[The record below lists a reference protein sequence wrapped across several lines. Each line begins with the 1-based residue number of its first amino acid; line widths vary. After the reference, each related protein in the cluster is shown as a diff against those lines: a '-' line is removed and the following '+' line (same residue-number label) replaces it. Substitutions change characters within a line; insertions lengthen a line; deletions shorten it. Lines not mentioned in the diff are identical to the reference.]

1 MSSRKRFLIIGLVLV
16 VAGALTAWA
25 GTALRKPSL
34 NPLPSTSSADPI
46 PVITL
51 APVSVSMTPVG
62 AAMPGASLTPTVY
75 VLAAEPTVSPTPT
88 ITPTPAPTVDYGVAG
103 ATGRIEIPAIGVAQV
118 IIPVS
123 WEIAYVAG
131 QPVAQWNTVEWAAGH
146 HIGSAPIG
154 GPGNTVLTGHTRG
167 NGDGEFQNLW
177 QLSAGDEV
185 HVWDSIGRDFTYVVE
200 SVNKVQE
207 VGASLEQRQEN
218 ARYMMAT
225 EDTRLT
231 LITCWPEWVYTHRII
246 VIARPA

>member
-1 MSSRKRFLIIGLVLV
+1 MPIRRRILIIGLALV
-16 VAGALTAWA
+16 AVGALVAWA
-25 GTALRKPSL
+25 GEAWRQPSPGVVASSSTAG
-34 NPLPSTSSADPI
+34 AI

-51 APVSVSMTPVG
+51 APVSASPAPAG
-62 AAMPGASLTPTVY
+62 AEMPGVTLTPTVY
-75 VLAAEPTVSPTPT
+75 LLAAEPTLTLAPT
-88 ITPTPAPTVDYGVAG
+88 ITPTPAPTVDYGVDG
-103 ATGRIEIPAIGVAQV
+103 ATGRVEVPAIGVDQV

-123 WEIAYVAG
+123 WQVAYVAG
-131 QPVAQWNTVEWAAGH
+131 QPVAQWDTVEWAAGH

-167 NGDGEFQNLW
+167 NGNGEFQNLW
-177 QLSAGDEV
+177 QLAAGDEV
-185 HVWDSIGRDFTYVVE
+185 HVWDGIGREFTYVVE

-218 ARYMMAT
+218 ARYMMPT
-225 EDTRLT
+225 DDTRLT